1 MYKNTFLPQC
11 EVKDVF
17 FLKVTPVRIDVH
29 QTLPGCN
36 IANPLQL
43 LGLLLALQHQPP
55 VNLGLECKMR
65 TLSGVLEP
73 AAFWSVVC
81 KELNWRRE
89 QKSREARCECIHTCH
104 NKWAWLWLF
113 EAAGQAQNCDVWSR
127 GGGIDRKIFN
137 FEGLQIAEV
146 SQKNLNLINAAVYAL
161 DGLVDD
167 GGRKK
172 NIFLLCK
179 IIRKSIS
186 VLSFKN
192 HSFFKNRN
200 NLIVNSNKKMWYLW
214 WYESKTRKS
223 GFSQRLVP

>member
-1 MYKNTFLPQC
+1 MFIRLCLGVTLQIHCNFLVCYWP
-11 EVKDVF
+11 
-17 FLKVTPVRIDVH
+17 
-29 QTLPGCN
+29 
-36 IANPLQL
+36 
-43 LGLLLALQHQPP
+43 QPP

-113 EAAGQAQNCDVWSR
+113 EAAGQAQNCDVWR

-192 HSFFKNRN
+192 HSFFTKIEKN
-200 NLIVNSNKKMWYLW
+200 
-214 WYESKTRKS
+214 E
-223 GFSQRLVP
+223 F